1 MERKS
6 NMSAGLGPMRAS
18 VGAALRF
25 VREEWRL
32 VLFVAGIGAA
42 AQALALA
49 LLGATLAWPVA
60 FLLIAIASHAALTRA
75 ALSGSTSVQPNLAGD
90 TLRTLGCVAIVGLFA
105 AIVFIVVLY
114 LAMSALIAPYMEQAK
129 AAGEN
134 EAALRAVLE
143 TAIAAQPDLLRWT
156 GLGGALIIFAL
167 TSRFFFAAPLSIDR
181 GKVLAFQSWAAAR
194 GHLLKIMLARFVLLA
209 PALILAGALQSI
221 AGVGAGAPVGDP
233 ALMIQRAFSNPLYW
247 GVLQFLQTAVYGA
260 LEAGLSAHL
269 YRHLAPAP
277 QAGK

>member
-1 MERKS
+1 
-6 NMSAGLGPMRAS
+6 MRAS

-32 VLFVAGIGAA
+32 VLLVAGIGAV

-49 LLGATLAWPVA
+49 ALGATLSWPVA
-60 FLLIAIASHAALTRA
+60 FLLIAIAGHAALTRA
-75 ALSGSTSVQPNLAGD
+75 TLSGSARVQLNLAGD

-143 TAIAAQPDLLRWT
+143 TAIAAQPDLLRWI
-156 GLGGALIIFAL
+156 GLAGAVIIFAL
-167 TSRFFFAAPLSIDR
+167 TSRFFFAAPLSIER
-181 GKVLAFQSWAAAR
+181 GKVLAFQSWAATR
-194 GHLLKIMLARFVLLA
+194 GYLLKIMLARFVLLA
-209 PALILAGALQSI
+209 PALTLAGALQSI
-221 AGVGAGAPVGDP
+221 AGVGAGVPVGDP
-233 ALMIQRAFSNPLYW
+233 ILIIQRAFSNPLFW
-247 GVLQFLQTAVYGA
+247 GALQFLQIAVYGA
-260 LEAGLSAHL
+260 LEASLSAHL
-269 YRHLAPAP
+269 YRRLAPAP